1 MRSMSLRTT
10 VKAAMA
16 VAAAACVAVI
26 IAIGLAYLA
35 LDKAQSRVSFSANL
49 LADVSKLKL
58 LSTELMDG
66 QSLRIEFQ
74 WKQQHA
80 TLVESLRSAP
90 RFESRAEALLGE
102 IRSRLES
109 SRKLTERASSLLNA
123 QERSVFDNTAIEIL
137 IPAIHIQSNAIFV
150 RATEIHSLMT
160 SAAAD
165 TRGTVLLGL
174 GGLFLVIL
182 VGGGSFLLLL
192 CTDMLAQILRLR
204 STIRKVAHGDLETKI
219 PGYPGNEIGDVFRD
233 VDRMRR
239 SQLETMSELGQS
251 NLKLISTK
259 AALEDR
265 TASLEAANTELETFA
280 SAVSHDL
287 RAPLRTVSGFTQAV
301 LEDYGHQIDAEGQTM
316 LTRIHGATRHMYQL
330 IEDILYLSKIGQN
343 PLEIRETDISDLVTE
358 IFDTIRDEDPGRE
371 IELVVEPGVK
381 AHCDG
386 RLIRIALGN
395 LLQNAW
401 KFTTKT
407 DGARIEFGESSDNGT
422 QILYVH
428 DNGAGFDM
436 TFRENLFK
444 PFKRLHSAAEFPGT
458 GIGLA
463 TVNRIIGL
471 HGGKIWA
478 SSVVGEGA
486 TFCFALDKADIQTL
500 SDFPGLASRSD
511 KRVIAT
517 DTHSSTPLRK
527 SWAG

>member
-1 MRSMSLRTT
+1 MSLRKT
-10 VKAAMA
+10 VQTAMA
-16 VAAAACVAVI
+16 GA
-26 IAIGLAYLA
+26 AIGCVTVVIAMSMAYFA
-35 LDKAQSRVSFSANL
+35 LDKAQSRLSFASNLIANVSRLN
-49 LADVSKLKL
+49 L
-58 LSTELMDG
+58 LSTELING

-80 TLVESLRSAP
+80 NLVEALQSAP
-90 RFESRAEALLGE
+90 PFESRAEVLLGE

-137 IPAIHIQSNAIFV
+137 IPAIHIQSNAIFA

-165 TRGTVLLGL
+165 TRGTVLLSL

-182 VGGGSFLLLL
+182 VGGGFFLLLL

-204 STIRKVAHGDLETKI
+204 STIRKIAHGDMETEI
-219 PGYPGNEIGDVFRD
+219 PDYPGNEIGDVFRD
-233 VDRMRR
+233 LDRMRR
-239 SQLETMSELGQS
+239 SLLETMSELGQS

-259 AALEDR
+259 ATLEDR
-265 TASLEAANTELETFA
+265 TASLQAANTELEAFA

-301 LEDYGHQIDAEGQTM
+301 LEDYGDQIDAEGKSM

-330 IEDILYLSKIGQN
+330 IEDILYLSKIGQS
-343 PLEIRETDISDLVTE
+343 PLEISEIDISRLVTE
-358 IFDTIRDEDPGRE
+358 IFDTIREEDPARDV
-371 IELVVEPGVK
+371 ELSVEPGIK
-381 AHCDG
+381 ADCDR

-395 LLQNAW
+395 ILQNAW
-401 KFTTKT
+401 KFTART
-407 DGARIEFGESSDNGT
+407 DGARIEFGESSENGT

-436 TFRENLFK
+436 AFKDNLFK

-471 HGGKIWA
+471 HGGKIWG
-478 SSVVGEGA
+478 SSAVGKGA
-486 TFCFALDKADIQTL
+486 TFCFALNKANVQTL
-500 SDFPGLASRSD
+500 SELPAPASPSEKGSITAD
-511 KRVIAT
+511 KHRFM
-517 DTHSSTPLRK
+517 PLRK
-527 SWAG
+527 SRTG

>member
-26 IAIGLAYLA
+26 IAIGLAYFA

-192 CTDMLAQILRLR
+192 CTDMVAQILRLR
-204 STIRKVAHGDLETKI
+204 S
-219 PGYPGNEIGDVFRD
+219 
-233 VDRMRR
+233 
-239 SQLETMSELGQS
+239 
-251 NLKLISTK
+251 NL
-259 AALEDR
+259 
-265 TASLEAANTELETFA
+265 
-280 SAVSHDL
+280 
-287 RAPLRTVSGFTQAV
+287 P
-301 LEDYGHQIDAEGQTM
+301 
-316 LTRIHGATRHMYQL
+316 
-330 IEDILYLSKIGQN
+330 
-343 PLEIRETDISDLVTE
+343 DIS
-358 IFDTIRDEDPGRE
+358 RRAG
-371 IELVVEPGVK
+371 
-381 AHCDG
+381 
-386 RLIRIALGN
+386 
-395 LLQNAW
+395 
-401 KFTTKT
+401 
-407 DGARIEFGESSDNGT
+407 GAVR
-422 QILYVH
+422 
-428 DNGAGFDM
+428 
-436 TFRENLFK
+436 
-444 PFKRLHSAAEFPGT
+444 
-458 GIGLA
+458 
-463 TVNRIIGL
+463 
-471 HGGKIWA
+471 
-478 SSVVGEGA
+478 
-486 TFCFALDKADIQTL
+486 
-500 SDFPGLASRSD
+500 
-511 KRVIAT
+511 
-517 DTHSSTPLRK
+517 
-527 SWAG
+527 